1 MRAALAQ
8 AARGGAAGE
17 VPVGAVVVG
26 PDGTIVAR
34 AFNKPIA
41 SADPTAHAEI
51 LAMRRAARK
60 LGNYRLSGCTLVVT
74 LEPCAMCAGAA
85 VHARIAEIVY
95 GASDPKTGAV
105 RSLYEIASDRR
116 LNHTCAVTPGILEGE
131 CAAALK
137 AFFRGRRKAAASAD
151 R

>member
-8 AARGGAAGE
+8 AQKGAEAGE

-26 PDGTIVAR
+26 PDGRILSR
-34 AFNKPIA
+34 AFNRPIG

-51 LAMRRAARK
+51 LALRKAAKK

-74 LEPCAMCAGAA
+74 LEPCPMCAGAA

-95 GASDPKTGAV
+95 GAADPKTGAV
-105 RSLYEIASDRR
+105 RSLYGIATDPR
-116 LNHTCAVTPGILEGE
+116 LNHACIVTPGVLASECGE
-131 CAAALK
+131 AIRS
-137 AFFRGRRKAAASAD
+137 FFRSRRRLS
-151 R
+151 